1 MKAILSGFLHMS
13 GIAKQSGKPFDM
25 RTLIVL
31 VPAQNAASE
40 KFNKLGV
47 GYEVAELPVADSAKP
62 AFMSLTYPCHAQLDI
77 SHEIFNGKMQPTV
90 NGVSHVVLLK
100 PVDKAAA

>member
-62 AFMSLTYPCHAQLDI
+62 AFMSLTYPCHAQRT
-77 SHEIFNGKMQPTV
+77 SATKFSTARCSPWSTAFPTLCC
-90 NGVSHVVLLK
+90 SSL
-100 PVDKAAA
+100 